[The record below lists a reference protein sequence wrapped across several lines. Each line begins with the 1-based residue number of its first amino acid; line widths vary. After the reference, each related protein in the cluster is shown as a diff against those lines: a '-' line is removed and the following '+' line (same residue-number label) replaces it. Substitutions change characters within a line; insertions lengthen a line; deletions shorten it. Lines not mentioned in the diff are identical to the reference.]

1 MIRHHH
7 SLFREGIVSG
17 FLGGGAVAIWF
28 LFLDIVI
35 EGRPLYTPNLLGQVV
50 FFRGNPPTADLHGG
64 AIVAYTFLHFG
75 AFSLFGLGLTELV
88 RLAARYHIWRFALV
102 IGTVVFEVFFVG
114 FSFILLG
121 PTEAGSRWWSILV
134 GNTFALITMGTYYY
148 YRFPSLRRG
157 FSRETLGD

>member
-1 MIRHHH
+1 MTRYHH

-17 FLGGGAVAIWF
+17 FLGGLAVAAWF

-50 FFRGNPPTADLHGG
+50 FYPGTPPTLDLQGG
-64 AIVAYTFLHFG
+64 AIIVYTILHFG
-75 AFSLFGLGLTELV
+75 VFSLFGLGLTELV

-102 IGTVVFEVFFVG
+102 IVVVVFEVFFVG

-134 GNTFALITMGTYYY
+134 GNTLALATMGTYFY
-148 YRFPSLRRG
+148 YRFPSLRRD

>member
-50 FFRGNPPTADLHGG
+50 FFRGIPPTVDLHGG

-75 AFSLFGLGLTELV
+75 AFALFGLGLTELV